1 MTATSSSVT
10 ETAGHRRSIIARSSR
25 SRTALADR
33 LSELDGLD
41 RRTLITRWQELV
53 GAPPP
58 PRASTAFLRDAV
70 AYEVQTE
77 ALGRVPKR
85 IERVLASA
93 LKQAGIKDCQEVQHR
108 PSPAIEPTNGSASQ
122 TSWDE
127 DQAVCAVAALTETP
141 PRSLPDAKQTKT
153 AASAKTPD
161 LAPPSTPP
169 KLTPKL
175 ALGTQLVREWNGRT
189 WQVEVVKGG
198 FVCRGKRYRSLS
210 AIAKMITDAHW
221 SGPRFFGL
229 RP

>member
-1 MTATSSSVT
+1 MSVTSSSGI
-10 ETAGHRRSIIARSSR
+10 ETARHRRSITSRSSR
-25 SRTALADR
+25 SRAALADR
-33 LSELDGLD
+33 LSELDGLA
-41 RRTLITRWQELV
+41 RQTLISGWHEIV

-77 ALGRVPKR
+77 ALGQVPKR

-93 LKQAGIKDCQEVQHR
+93 LKQVGTKECEQLQPR
-108 PSPAIEPTNGSASQ
+108 RSPTKQSTNGSASQ
-122 TSWDE
+122 ASWDD
-127 DQAVCAVAALTETP
+127 DQATGAVTAFTKVPASTHA
-141 PRSLPDAKQTKT
+141 DADQAKA

-161 LAPPSTPP
+161 LAPSRTPP

-175 ALGTQLVREWNGRT
+175 APGTQLVREWNGRT

-198 FVCRGKRYRSLS
+198 FVCRGKRYQSLS
-210 AIAKMITDAHW
+210 AIAKTITGAHW